1 MEVLF
6 GAIQKKTTTVETKAE
21 NIGAHVCIPFLWHY
35 FILFDGIILLDVLN
49 SSKEFVPNAYGC

>member
-1 MEVLF
+1 LEFLF
-6 GAIQKKTTTVETKAE
+6 VAIKKKTTTVETKAE